1 MNILKVYS
9 AQNEKIGID
18 IVEFEFTKNTLLG
31 EYHVSC
37 NMEHQIV
44 ARWLQ
49 EEVGKDRT
57 KIEQVFSLLD
67 QVHQSPAKEW
77 KLAGKEISLTFLGS
91 EVTVQENA
99 LSYSHDIEFES
110 EFELYDSE
118 SSAEC
123 GLEDFESMMRQ
134 WCEFIEHY

>member
-1 MNILKVYS
+1 M
-9 AQNEKIGID
+9 GINT
-18 IVEFEFTKNTLLG
+18 VEFEFTKNTFLG

-49 EEVGKDRT
+49 EEIGKDRT

-77 KLAGKEISLTFLGS
+77 KLMGKEISLTVLGS
-91 EVTVQENA
+91 EVTVQENSLA
-99 LSYSHDIEFES
+99 YSHDIEFES
-110 EFELYDSE
+110 EFALYDSE

-134 WCEFIEHY
+134 WKAFIQSY

>member
-1 MNILKVYS
+1 M
-9 AQNEKIGID
+9 
-18 IVEFEFTKNTLLG
+18 EFEFTKNTFLG

-49 EEVGKDRT
+49 EEIGKDRT
-57 KIEQVFSLLD
+57 KIEQVFSLLE

-77 KLAGKEISLTFLGS
+77 KLTGKEISLTVLGR
-91 EVTVQENA
+91 EVTVQENSLA
-99 LSYSHDIEFES
+99 YSHDVEFES
-110 EFELYDSE
+110 EFDLYDSE

-123 GLEDFESMMRQ
+123 GLEDFESMIQQ
-134 WCEFIEHY
+134 WSEFVQTY

>member
-1 MNILKVYS
+1 M
-9 AQNEKIGID
+9 
-18 IVEFEFTKNTLLG
+18 EFEFTKNTLLG

-49 EEVGKDRT
+49 EEIGKDRT
-57 KIEQVFSLLD
+57 MIEQVFSLLD

-77 KLAGKEISLTFLGS
+77 KLAGKEISLTVSGS
-91 EVTVQENA
+91 EVTIQENV

-110 EFELYDSE
+110 EFDLYDSE

-134 WCEFIEHY
+134 WDAFIQSY

>member
-1 MNILKVYS
+1 M
-9 AQNEKIGID
+9 
-18 IVEFEFTKNTLLG
+18 EFEFTKNTLMG
-31 EYHVSC
+31 EYYVSC

-49 EEVGKDRT
+49 EEIGKDRT
-57 KIEQVFSLLD
+57 KIEQIFSLLD

-77 KLAGKEISLTFLGS
+77 KLAGKEISLSVLGS

-99 LSYSHDIEFES
+99 LGYSHDIEFES

-118 SSAEC
+118 STAEC

-134 WCEFIEHY
+134 WGEFIQNY